1 MTSTTN
7 VRDNSHS
14 YTIRA
19 EDSTQHVSTKCPE
32 IEGNLVIDGARGET
46 FVWKGLTKSV
56 TRILKLQAI

>member
-1 MTSTTN
+1 MTPPLYCLLDCL
-7 VRDNSHS
+7 VQFG
-14 YTIRA
+14 
-19 EDSTQHVSTKCPE
+19 DSILFNAMALCVTE